1 MSPLLQRARLARSHL
16 LGTGGLSGRGTSPTL
31 KVLLGHPGR
40 CPDLATLLICVFDDS
55 GSMLGGADS
64 TGLRYVEAAL
74 VFERVG
80 RRCRCNR
87 ELAAVLH
94 MNRPTAADLQATPLN
109 RHAKTDLSK
118 ALTVPTDGDGASE
131 MAATL
136 QRAEQIALTHPNHK
150 TTLAAFSDYE
160 LSDNMAVLA
169 TSMSNFP
176 GDVHAVVMRSEPPQ
190 ELLAAGNIS
199 VAHVA
204 SGEAPGAVAHAL
216 FDAMTVHRPGRRLER
231 KH

>member
-1 MSPLLQRARLARSHL
+1 MSALLQRGRLAPSHL
-16 LGTGGLSGRGTSPTL
+16 LGTGGVSGRGTSPTL
-31 KVLLGHPGR
+31 SVLLGHPGR
-40 CPDLATLLICVFDDS
+40 CPDVETLLICVFDDS
-55 GSMLGGADS
+55 GSMLGGSDS

-94 MNRPTAADLQATPLN
+94 MNRSTSADLQPTPLN
-109 RHAKTDLSK
+109 RHVKTDVSK

-136 QRAEQIALTHPNHK
+136 QRAEQIARMHPNHK

-160 LSDNMAVLA
+160 LSDNMTALA

-190 ELLAAGNIS
+190 ELLSEDRIS

-204 SGEAPGAVAHAL
+204 NGAAPGAVARAL
-216 FDAMTVHRPGRRLER
+216 FDAMTVHRPGRRLE
-231 KH
+231 KEH